1 MKFHV
6 RSWFAGIVIF
16 AVVALLSFGGQA
28 EARDYQHFVV
38 FSDSHLPGRIME
50 AKENALQHVMEWPDV
65 DAVVVAGDL
74 CYDTGTDAE
83 LNEAWRFFSR
93 VNKPLYTITGNHD
106 VMYTDANSPD
116 GKHVRTSP
124 AERTAKIE
132 RFVKKFNLP
141 GAYYSKRVGEY
152 LLIFLSV
159 DDPNGKYLAEMSEE
173 EVAWMRQELESNRD
187 RKTVIFFHAPLQG
200 TLEGAN
206 KNINTPH
213 FIAQP
218 QPTIESILR
227 DNPQVRLWV
236 SGHTHTGAINATYNS
251 PVNLYEGRV
260 LNVHTCDMDGR
271 SFLSDKTPSSPRH
284 DTVWTNSL
292 FFYPDRIVIKTFDH
306 KQNVW
311 MDELTRTV
319 R

>member
-1 MKFHV
+1 MKFNV
-6 RSWFAGIVIF
+6 KTWLAGIVL
-16 AVVALLSFGGQA
+16 VALVAFQPFSGLA

-38 FSDSHLPGRIME
+38 FSDSHLPGRIMDSKE
-50 AKENALQHVMEWPDV
+50 AALQHVMEWPDV
-65 DAVVVAGDL
+65 DAVVVTGDL
-74 CYDTGTDAE
+74 SYDTGTEAE

-93 VNKPLYTITGNHD
+93 INKPLYTITGNHD
-106 VMYTDANSPD
+106 VMYTDVNSPE
-116 GKHVRTSP
+116 GKHIRTSP
-124 AERTAKIE
+124 AERIVKIE
-132 RFVKKFNLP
+132 RFVKKFQIP
-141 GAYYSKRVGEY
+141 GPYYSKPVGEY

-159 DDPNGKYLAEMSEE
+159 DDPNSKYLAEMSEE
-173 EVAWMRQELESNRD
+173 EITWLRKELDAHRD
-187 RKTVIFFHAPLQG
+187 RKTVIFFHAPLMG

-218 QPTIESILR
+218 QATIDSILR

-251 PVNLYEGRV
+251 PVNLYEGKV
-260 LNVHTCDMDGR
+260 LNIHTCDMDGR

-292 FFYPDRIVIKTFDH
+292 FFFPDRIEIKTFDH
-306 KQNVW
+306 KRNVW
-311 MDELTRTV
+311 MGELTRTV

>member
-1 MKFHV
+1 MRFKLKTWL
-6 RSWFAGIVIF
+6 SGILLL
-16 AVVALLSFGGQA
+16 AALVCPSLGGLA

-50 AKENALQHVMEWPDV
+50 SKEAALQHVIDWPDV
-65 DAVVVAGDL
+65 DAVVVTGDL
-74 CYDTGTDAE
+74 TFDTGTDAE

-93 VNKPLYTITGNHD
+93 VNTPLYTITGNHD
-106 VMYTDANSPD
+106 VMYTSANAA
-116 GKHVRTSP
+116 KEKQVWNSP
-124 AERTAKIE
+124 AERMLKVE

-141 GAYYSKRVGEY
+141 GAFYSKRAGEY
-152 LLIFLSV
+152 LLIFLSI
-159 DDPNGKYLAEMSEE
+159 DEPNGKYLAEMSEE
-173 EVAWMRQELESNRD
+173 EIAWLRQELENNRD
-187 RKTVIFFHAPLQG
+187 RKTVIFFHAPLYG

-206 KNINTPH
+206 KYINTKH
-213 FIAQP
+213 FVAQP
-218 QPTIESILR
+218 QATIDSILR

-236 SGHTHTGAINATYNS
+236 SGHTHTGAINETYNS

-306 KQNVW
+306 KRNVW